1 MRYAQFWF
9 FRKGCEN
16 GFSTTLCDEKCFS
29 CYILLTDQISLS
41 NYLYFL
47 RYWAIYIYCNFL
59 ITKLWRDKFWNYLP
73 IQTVFLHDEK
83 FKTKIVVSWERK
95 GLLSW
100 SKKRFSSFLKAF
112 QLRKVVRPESA
123 PVTVEPLPS

>member
-1 MRYAQFWF
+1 MLNFDF
-9 FRKGCEN
+9 LEKGVRMVSPPR
-16 GFSTTLCDEKCFS
+16 FVYEKCFS

-73 IQTVFLHDEK
+73 IQTVFLHDQK

-123 PVTVEPLPS
+123 SVTVEPLPS